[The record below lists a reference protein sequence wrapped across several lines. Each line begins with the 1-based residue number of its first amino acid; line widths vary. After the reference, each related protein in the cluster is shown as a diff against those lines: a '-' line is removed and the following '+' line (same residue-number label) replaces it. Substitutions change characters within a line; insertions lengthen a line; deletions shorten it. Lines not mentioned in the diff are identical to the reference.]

1 MKKQCNPEEL
11 KHLRHLCRQA
21 SNKTRKL
28 IPKLKEMHGP
38 TAWYDPNSLE
48 CLCAISAGLLFTAM
62 KSDYPE
68 VRLAVRSSDIEGHS
82 FILYKGLRLDPTAM
96 QFGAPGP
103 LVEPHITRDA
113 PSHYQRAK
121 QFSCLQAFNEYLKKR
136 GWPAEQRP
144 DFLVESLHA

>member
-121 QFSCLQAFNEYLKKR
+121 QFSCLQTFNEYLKKQK
-136 GWPAEQRP
+136 WPAEQRP

>member
-1 MKKQCNPEEL
+1 MKAQCTPDEIKQL
-11 KHLRHLCRQA
+11 QRLCRQA

-121 QFSCLQAFNEYLKKR
+121 QFSCLQAFNEYLKKQK
-136 GWPAEQRP
+136 WPAEQRP
-144 DFLVESLHA
+144 DFLVESLNA